1 MMNKKR
7 RASIENKTVL
17 YVAKP
22 GDLPSSKEAQEKLV
36 LPPRQV
42 THTEQE
48 LVNQK
53 LSVIRNALRGGSL
66 VTRD

>member
-1 MMNKKR
+1 
-7 RASIENKTVL
+7 
-17 YVAKP
+17 
-22 GDLPSSKEAQEKLV
+22 V

-53 LSVIRNALRGGSL
+53 LSLIRNALRGGSL
-66 VTRD
+66 VTRDPIYEDYLQNCEHQTAVSVAAQYN

>member
-42 THTEQE
+42 THTE
-48 LVNQK
+48 
-53 LSVIRNALRGGSL
+53 
-66 VTRD
+66 